1 MANKKGDTTRIQA
14 VPDVNKCTNLGCYSM
29 KEREAYAVKTRKDQ
43 MLSTIYYFPDFE
55 KPYTKTFKVEKG
67 ELGHGNGMCCAEKYI
82 FFGCWVKD
90 PGSAITHF
98 IGMLMAIFAA
108 IPLLIKAAH
117 EPGRIY
123 LVSIAV
129 YAVSLILLYAAST
142 TYHTFNISKKV
153 NTILKKIDHMMISV
167 LIAGSYT
174 PICLLVLG
182 GRMGWILLAIVWGFA
197 IAGILIKAFWVFCPK
212 WVSSVLY
219 IGMGW
224 TCVLAFT
231 QLLNSLSPAAF
242 GWLLA
247 GGIIYTVG
255 GVIYALKLPIFN
267 SKHKNFGSHEIFH
280 LFVMGGSL
288 CHFVVMYAFVL

>member
-1 MANKKGDTTRIQA
+1 MEKKHHI
-14 VPDVNKCTNLGCYSM
+14 
-29 KEREAYAVKTRKDQ
+29 KE
-43 MLSTIYYFPDFE
+43 
-55 KPYTKTFKVEKG
+55 
-67 ELGHGNGMCCAEKYI
+67 
-82 FFGCWVKD
+82 

-98 IGMLMAIFAA
+98 IGMLMAIFAVV
-108 IPLLIKAAH
+108 PLLIKAAS
-117 EPGRIY
+117 EPSKIY
-123 LVSIAV
+123 IISLTV

-142 TYHTFNISKKV
+142 TYHTFDISDKV

-174 PICLLVLG
+174 PVCLLVLKG
-182 GRMGWILLAIVWGFA
+182 KIGLILLAIVWSFA
-197 IAGILIKAFWVFCPK
+197 IVGILIKAFWVYCPK
-212 WVSSVLY
+212 WVSSILY

-231 QLLNSLSPAAF
+231 QLLNNMSSAAF

-255 GVIYALKLPIFN
+255 GVIYALKLPLFN

-280 LFVMGGSL
+280 LFVMGGSA
-288 CHFVVMYAFVL
+288 CHFVVMYAFLLP

>member
-1 MANKKGDTTRIQA
+1 MYLFSGGGIMAENI
-14 VPDVNKCTNLGCYSM
+14 
-29 KEREAYAVKTRKDQ
+29 KEH
-43 MLSTIYYFPDFE
+43 I
-55 KPYTKTFKVEKG
+55 
-67 ELGHGNGMCCAEKYI
+67 
-82 FFGCWVKD
+82 KD

-108 IPLLIKAAH
+108 VPLLIKAAH

-123 LVSIAV
+123 IISIAI
-129 YAVSLILLYAAST
+129 YAASLILLYAAST
-142 TYHTFNISKKV
+142 TYHTFDKSPKI

-174 PICLLVLG
+174 PICLLVLKG
-182 GRMGWILLAIVWGFA
+182 KTGIILLSIVWG
-197 IAGILIKAFWVFCPK
+197 IALGGILIKVFWVYCPK

-231 QLLNSLSPAAF
+231 QILNSMSPAAF

-267 SKHKNFGSHEIFH
+267 GKHKNFGSHEIFH
-280 LFVMGGSL
+280 LFVMGGSA
-288 CHFVVMYAFVL
+288 CHFIVMYAFVL

>member
-1 MANKKGDTTRIQA
+1 MSDTIKKHVT
-14 VPDVNKCTNLGCYSM
+14 
-29 KEREAYAVKTRKDQ
+29 
-43 MLSTIYYFPDFE
+43 
-55 KPYTKTFKVEKG
+55 
-67 ELGHGNGMCCAEKYI
+67 
-82 FFGCWVKD
+82 D

-98 IGMLMAIFAA
+98 IGMLMAVFAA
-108 IPLLIKAAH
+108 VPLIIKATH
-117 EPGRIY
+117 EPSPIY
-123 LVSIAV
+123 VVSIAI
-129 YAVSLILLYAAST
+129 YAASLILLYAAST
-142 TYHTFNISKKV
+142 TYHTFDRSEKI

-182 GRMGWILLAIVWGFA
+182 GRLGIILLAIVWSIA
-197 IAGILIKAFWVFCPK
+197 IAGILIKAFWVYCPK

-231 QLLNSLSPAAF
+231 QLLNSMSPAAF

-247 GGIIYTVG
+247 GGLIYTAG
-255 GVIYALKLPIFN
+255 GIIYALKLPIFN
-267 SKHKNFGSHEIFH
+267 MKHKDFGSHEIFH
-280 LFVMGGSL
+280 LFVMGGSI

>member
-1 MANKKGDTTRIQA
+1 MDRKHHI
-14 VPDVNKCTNLGCYSM
+14 
-29 KEREAYAVKTRKDQ
+29 KE
-43 MLSTIYYFPDFE
+43 
-55 KPYTKTFKVEKG
+55 
-67 ELGHGNGMCCAEKYI
+67 
-82 FFGCWVKD
+82 

-108 IPLLIKAAH
+108 VPLLIKAAH
-117 EPGRIY
+117 EPSRIY
-123 LVSIAV
+123 IISLAI
-129 YAVSLILLYAAST
+129 YAASLILLYAAST
-142 TYHTFNISKKV
+142 TYHTFDISPKV

-174 PICLLVLG
+174 PVCLIVLKG
-182 GRMGWILLAIVWGFA
+182 KTGIILLSIVWAFA
-197 IAGILIKAFWVFCPK
+197 IAGILIKAFWVYCPK

-231 QLLNSLSPAAF
+231 QILNNMSPAAF

-267 SKHKNFGSHEIFH
+267 SRHKNFGSHEIFH
-280 LFVMGGSL
+280 LFVMGGSA
-288 CHFVVMYAFVL
+288 CHFVVMYAFLLP

>member
-1 MANKKGDTTRIQA
+1 MKKKQHI
-14 VPDVNKCTNLGCYSM
+14 
-29 KEREAYAVKTRKDQ
+29 KE
-43 MLSTIYYFPDFE
+43 
-55 KPYTKTFKVEKG
+55 
-67 ELGHGNGMCCAEKYI
+67 
-82 FFGCWVKD
+82 

-108 IPLLIKAAH
+108 VPLLIKAAN
-117 EPGRIY
+117 EPGKIY
-123 LVSIAV
+123 IVSLAI
-129 YAVSLILLYAAST
+129 YAASLILLYAAST
-142 TYHTFNISKKV
+142 TNHTFDISKKA

-174 PICLLVLG
+174 PICLIVLKG
-182 GRMGWILLAIVWGFA
+182 KTGIILLSIVWG
-197 IAGILIKAFWVFCPK
+197 IALIGILIKAFWVYCPK

-231 QLLNSLSPAAF
+231 QILNNMSPAAF

-255 GVIYALKLPIFN
+255 GVIYALKVPIFN
-267 SKHKNFGSHEIFH
+267 SRHKNFGSHEIFH
-280 LFVMGGSL
+280 LFVMGGSA
-288 CHFVVMYAFVL
+288 CHFIVMYAFVLP

>member
-1 MANKKGDTTRIQA
+1 MEKKHHI
-14 VPDVNKCTNLGCYSM
+14 
-29 KEREAYAVKTRKDQ
+29 KE
-43 MLSTIYYFPDFE
+43 
-55 KPYTKTFKVEKG
+55 
-67 ELGHGNGMCCAEKYI
+67 
-82 FFGCWVKD
+82 

-108 IPLLIKAAH
+108 VPLLIKAAN
-117 EPGRIY
+117 EPSKIY
-123 LVSIAV
+123 IVSLAI
-129 YAVSLILLYAAST
+129 YAASLILLYAAST
-142 TYHTFNISKKV
+142 TYHTFDVSAKV

-174 PICLLVLG
+174 PVCLIVLKG
-182 GRMGWILLAIVWGFA
+182 KTGIILLSIVWAIA
-197 IAGILIKAFWVFCPK
+197 IAGILIKAFWVYCPK

-231 QLLNSLSPAAF
+231 QILNNMSPAAF

-255 GVIYALKLPIFN
+255 GVIYALKLPLFN
-267 SKHKNFGSHEIFH
+267 NKHKNFGSHEIFH
-280 LFVMGGSL
+280 LFVMGGSA
-288 CHFVVMYAFVL
+288 CHFIVMYAFLLP

>member
-1 MANKKGDTTRIQA
+1 MA
-14 VPDVNKCTNLGCYSM
+14 DVI
-29 KEREAYAVKTRKDQ
+29 KE
-43 MLSTIYYFPDFE
+43 
-55 KPYTKTFKVEKG
+55 
-67 ELGHGNGMCCAEKYI
+67 H
-82 FFGCWVKD
+82 VKD

-117 EPGRIY
+117 EPDRIY
-123 LVSIAV
+123 IISIAV
-129 YAVSLILLYAAST
+129 YALSLILLYAAST
-142 TYHTFNISKKV
+142 TYHTFDRSKKV

-174 PICLLVLG
+174 PICLLVLK
-182 GRMGWILLAIVWGFA
+182 GRTGILLLSIVWGIA
-197 IAGILIKAFWVFCPK
+197 IAGILMKAFWINCPK

-231 QLLNSLSPAAF
+231 KLLNALSPAAF

-247 GGIIYTVG
+247 GGIIYTIG
-255 GVIYALKLPIFN
+255 GIIYALKLPIFN
-267 SKHKNFGSHEIFH
+267 SRHKNFGTHEIFH
-280 LFVMGGSL
+280 LFVMGGSI
-288 CHFVVMYAFVL
+288 CHFIVMYVFIL

>member
-1 MANKKGDTTRIQA
+1 MAQSI
-14 VPDVNKCTNLGCYSM
+14 
-29 KEREAYAVKTRKDQ
+29 EEH
-43 MLSTIYYFPDFE
+43 I
-55 KPYTKTFKVEKG
+55 
-67 ELGHGNGMCCAEKYI
+67 
-82 FFGCWVKD
+82 KD

-108 IPLLIKAAH
+108 VPLLIKAAH
-117 EPGRIY
+117 EPSRIY
-123 LVSIAV
+123 VISIAI
-129 YAVSLILLYAAST
+129 YAISLILLYAAST
-142 TYHTFNISKKV
+142 TYHTFNKSDKI

-174 PICLLVLG
+174 PICLLVLKG
-182 GRMGWILLAIVWGFA
+182 KTGIILLSIVWGIA
-197 IAGILIKAFWVFCPK
+197 IVGILIKAFWVYCPK

-231 QLLNSLSPAAF
+231 QLLNSMSPAAF

-255 GVIYALKLPIFN
+255 GVIYALKLPLFN
-267 SKHKNFGSHEIFH
+267 SRHKYFGSHEIFH
-280 LFVMGGSL
+280 LFVMGGSA
-288 CHFVVMYAFVL
+288 CHFIVMYAFVL

>member
-1 MANKKGDTTRIQA
+1 MAEQLTEHI
-14 VPDVNKCTNLGCYSM
+14 
-29 KEREAYAVKTRKDQ
+29 
-43 MLSTIYYFPDFE
+43 
-55 KPYTKTFKVEKG
+55 
-67 ELGHGNGMCCAEKYI
+67 
-82 FFGCWVKD
+82 KD

-108 IPLLIKAAH
+108 IPLLIKAAR
-117 EPGRIY
+117 EPSRIY
-123 LVSIAV
+123 IIAITI

-142 TYHTFNISKKV
+142 TYHTFNKSRKV

-182 GRMGWILLAIVWGFA
+182 GKTGLILLTIVWAFA

-267 SKHKNFGSHEIFH
+267 SKHKYFGSHEIFH
-280 LFVMGGSL
+280 LFVMAGSA

>member
-1 MANKKGDTTRIQA
+1 MSDTIKK
-14 VPDVNKCTNLGCYSM
+14 
-29 KEREAYAVKTRKDQ
+29 
-43 MLSTIYYFPDFE
+43 
-55 KPYTKTFKVEKG
+55 
-67 ELGHGNGMCCAEKYI
+67 H
-82 FFGCWVKD
+82 VKD

-98 IGMLMAIFAA
+98 IGMLMAVFAA
-108 IPLLIKAAH
+108 VPLIIKATH
-117 EPGRIY
+117 EPSPIY
-123 LVSIAV
+123 VVSITI
-129 YAVSLILLYAAST
+129 YAASLILLYAAST
-142 TYHTFNISKKV
+142 TYHTFDRSEKV

-182 GRMGWILLAIVWGFA
+182 GRLGIILLAIVWSIA
-197 IAGILIKAFWVFCPK
+197 IAGILIKAFWIYCPK

-231 QLLNSLSPAAF
+231 QLLNSMSPAAF

-247 GGIIYTVG
+247 GGLIYTAG
-255 GVIYALKLPIFN
+255 GIIYALKLTIFN
-267 SKHKNFGSHEIFH
+267 MKHKDFGSHEIFH
-280 LFVMGGSL
+280 LFVMGGSI

>member
-1 MANKKGDTTRIQA
+1 MEKRHI
-14 VPDVNKCTNLGCYSM
+14 
-29 KEREAYAVKTRKDQ
+29 KE
-43 MLSTIYYFPDFE
+43 
-55 KPYTKTFKVEKG
+55 
-67 ELGHGNGMCCAEKYI
+67 
-82 FFGCWVKD
+82 

-108 IPLLIKAAH
+108 VPLLIKAAH

-123 LVSIAV
+123 IISLAI
-129 YAVSLILLYAAST
+129 YAASLILLYAAST
-142 TYHTFNISKKV
+142 TYHTFDISAKV
-153 NTILKKIDHMMISV
+153 NTVLKKIDHMMISV

-174 PICLLVLG
+174 PVCLIVLKG
-182 GRMGWILLAIVWGFA
+182 KTGIILLSIVWAIA
-197 IAGILIKAFWVFCPK
+197 IAGILIKAFWVYCPK

-231 QLLNSLSPAAF
+231 QILNNMSPAAF

-255 GVIYALKLPIFN
+255 GVIYALKLPLFN
-267 SKHKNFGSHEIFH
+267 NKHKNFGSHEIFH
-280 LFVMGGSL
+280 LFVMGGSA
-288 CHFVVMYAFVL
+288 CHFVVMYSFLLP

>member
-1 MANKKGDTTRIQA
+1 MA
-14 VPDVNKCTNLGCYSM
+14 
-29 KEREAYAVKTRKDQ
+29 
-43 MLSTIYYFPDFE
+43 
-55 KPYTKTFKVEKG
+55 KVIE
-67 ELGHGNGMCCAEKYI
+67 EH
-82 FFGCWVKD
+82 VKD

-117 EPGRIY
+117 EPDRIY

-129 YAVSLILLYAAST
+129 YAASLILLYAAST

-231 QLLNSLSPAAF
+231 QLLNSLSPVAF